1 MASNHQ
7 VDDSGSPSHGARSN
21 MPRMSTFAYHTHKL
35 RLMLKVDAPE
45 SKDEEHGSPTEAHG
59 DSKDDHGSIIHSVRD
74 SMVDDMSIYL
84 ESQPEIVKVC
94 CTQTDF
100 IVDSQCVS
108 VRNRRINRAFQRES
122 ATLLELFFDLWFVA
136 TLNIFASVCFLHLV
150 RPRSSKSVG

>member
-1 MASNHQ
+1 
-7 VDDSGSPSHGARSN
+7 

-45 SKDEEHGSPTEAHG
+45 SKDEEHGSPTSAHG

-94 CTQTDF
+94 YIQTNS
-100 IVDSQCVS
+100 IIGPQNIS
-108 VRNRRINRAFQRES
+108 VRNKHINEEFQRES

-136 TLNIFASVCFLHLV
+136 TLNIFASVCFLHFV
-150 RPRSSKSVG
+150 RPRTSKSVG

>member
-7 VDDSGSPSHGARSN
+7 FDDSGSPSHGARSN

-45 SKDEEHGSPTEAHG
+45 SKDEEHGSPTSAHG
-59 DSKDDHGSIIHSVRD
+59 DSKDDHGSTIHSVRD

-94 CTQTDF
+94 CIQTDF
-100 IVDSQCVS
+100 IVNSQNVS
-108 VRNRRINRAFQRES
+108 VRNKGINAAFQRES

-136 TLNIFASVCFLHLV
+136 TLNIFASVSFLHLV
-150 RPRSSKSVG
+150 TARSSKSAG